1 MPNTNLER
9 SDTQTKIEHE
19 EPNLKGTFIAVMFVF
34 AFLVGTWFS
43 VWGLFLNR

>member
-1 MPNTNLER
+1 MPNTHLEK
-9 SDTQTKIEHE
+9 TETKTKIVQE

-43 VWGLFLNR
+43 VWGIFLNR